1 MTGRASGRRAAEPLP
16 LSQQD
21 WHDRYKQQAQ
31 WTRQLRGHFFDKFKL
46 PDNAAILEVGCGTG
60 AVLGDYAATLL
71 AFGLDIDRQAL
82 SYCQQI
88 NPAIK
93 LTCGDAHML
102 PFADASFDLTF
113 CHYLLLWLDDPL
125 QALQEMKRVTRPGG
139 WVCAFAEPDYGG
151 RVAHPRALA
160 DLADLQ
166 CESLDKQGAE
176 IGMGRQLNQLFHQ
189 CGLKEIE
196 SGVMAAEWRK
206 DTNILEGEMQM
217 IQNDL
222 AFISKGRK
230 FEEYQKQITNK
241 DGAIYFIPT
250 FYAAGHA

>member
-1 MTGRASGRRAAEPLP
+1 MP
-16 LSQQD
+16 LSQAE
-21 WHDRYKQQAQ
+21 WHQRYLQQAQ
-31 WTRQLRGHFFDKFKL
+31 WTRQLRSHFFNKFKL
-46 PDNAAILEVGCGTG
+46 PEKAAILEVGCGTG
-60 AVLGDYAATLL
+60 AVLGEYAKTQST
-71 AFGLDIDRQAL
+71 FGLDIDRQAL
-82 SYCQQI
+82 SFCQQI

-151 RVAHPRALA
+151 RVAHPKALT

-166 CESLDKQGAE
+166 CKSLTRQGAE

-189 CGLKEIE
+189 CGLREIE
-196 SGVMAAEWRK
+196 CGVLAAEWSEN
-206 DTNILEGEMQM
+206 TSQLEGELQM
-217 IQNDL
+217 MRTDL
-222 AFISKGRK
+222 AAIGKGREILGVRK
-230 FEEYQKQITNK
+230 
-241 DGAIYFIPT
+241 
-250 FYAAGHA
+250 